1 VKVYDRAMEAS
12 ERAVLESEVAALCDR
27 GEIDRAATLTIEG
40 YGPEL
45 LGLILALV
53 NDEALGADVFSAVCE
68 RIWQGLP
75 GFERRASLRT
85 WTYRLA
91 RNEVVN
97 FQRQEIR
104 RRARQLHDS
113 AVIAGVEQRVRTTT
127 INYRRTQTK
136 SRFAMLRAT
145 LPLEDQTLLI
155 LRIDREMEWNDIV
168 TVMRDSA
175 AADAETIK
183 REAARLRKRFQSV
196 KERLRE
202 LATDEGLLESD

>member
-1 VKVYDRAMEAS
+1 MDAT

-45 LGLILALV
+45 LGLILALI
-53 NDEALGADVFSAVCE
+53 NDEEVGADVFSALCE
-68 RIWQGLP
+68 RIWHGLP
-75 GFERRASLRT
+75 TFERRASLRT
-85 WTYRLA
+85 WAYRLA

-104 RRARQLHDS
+104 RRLRQLNDS
-113 AVIAGVEQRVRTTT
+113 AVVARAEQQVRTTT
-127 INYRRTQTK
+127 INYMRTRTK
-136 SRFAMLRAT
+136 SRFAMLRAK
-145 LPLEDQTLLI
+145 LPIEDQTLLI
-155 LRIDREMEWNDIV
+155 LRIDRDMEWNDIV
-168 TVMRDSA
+168 MVMREGTTS
-175 AADAETIK
+175 DAETVK

-202 LATDEGLLESD
+202 LAADEGLLESE